1 VFLKKWSRVIGM
13 GLAELFEFRVNEREL
28 RNEIRRLERL
38 ARRRREILEDLRE
51 AERLV
56 EYCLHYRTGTTCELA
71 IRKLRKV
78 AEELEEE
85 TFPYRR

>member
-1 VFLKKWSRVIGM
+1 M
-13 GLAELFEFRVNEREL
+13 GLAELFEFRVDEIEL

-56 EYCLHYRTGTTCELA
+56 EYCLHYRTGTTCDLA

-85 TFPYRR
+85 IFPYRR

>member
-1 VFLKKWSRVIGM
+1 M

-38 ARRRREILEDLRE
+38 ARRRRREILEDLRE

-56 EYCLHYRTGTTCELA
+56 EYCLHYRTGTTCDLA
-71 IRKLRKV
+71 IHKLRKV

-85 TFPYRR
+85 IFPYRR